1 MALDRIEC
9 VEVFAADGLGAGIRP
24 LAVLAC
30 ASGGAVR
37 LKQRRVLR
45 GGPAK
50 AGEPRSQA
58 YVRGSIG
65 TSCTM
70 FRSIDQNSHPIF
82 IRESISS
89 TITFLSKDSGAR

>member
-30 ASGGAVR
+30 ASGGTVR

-50 AGEPRSQA
+50 AGEPRSRA
-58 YVRGSIG
+58 YVREAVLAPAAQCSVRLIKIRIQ
-65 TSCTM
+65 SS
-70 FRSIDQNSHPIF
+70 FVNRSLALLHF
-82 IRESISS
+82 
-89 TITFLSKDSGAR
+89 

>member
-1 MALDRIEC
+1 LTTFCAFNLIEDRVPLLDYLSMALDRIEC

-50 AGEPRSQA
+50 AGEPRSLSHFA
-58 YVRGSIG
+58 GDRKKIG
-65 TSCTM
+65 C
-70 FRSIDQNSHPIF
+70 IP
-82 IRESISS
+82 
-89 TITFLSKDSGAR
+89 